1 MRAER
6 RLLASVVFGGLVWGA
21 AALVLVSF
29 VAIVGDVLRHGLMQV
44 DLAFLTTG
52 PLKSGR
58 AGGIAP
64 ILVSTAVV
72 VAIALAVAA
81 PVAVGAAV
89 LLAEHL
95 PPNDPS
101 ARRIRTCLGTL
112 AGVPSVVF
120 GLVGN
125 ALFCEWMGLGF
136 SLLAGG
142 LTLSLMVLPV
152 IAFVAEQA
160 ISGAAE
166 GVRAGAYALGMAQSR
181 VILRVILPAALPGV
195 LGGVALGFGRAITE
209 SAALVFTSGYVD
221 RMPDSV
227 FDSGRTLAV
236 HIFDLAMNIPG
247 GDARAYAT
255 GAVLLASMLL
265 AVAAFFA
272 LERVSHR
279 RLGSAP

>member
-1 MRAER
+1 MRLER
-6 RLLASVVFGGLVWGA
+6 RLFASIVSGGLVWGA
-21 AALVLVSF
+21 AALVSVSF
-29 VAIVGDVLRHGLMQV
+29 VAIVADVLRHGLTQI
-44 DLAFLTTG
+44 DFAFLTTG

-64 ILVSTAVV
+64 IIVSTAVV
-72 VAIALAVAA
+72 VAIALAVAT
-81 PVAVGAAV
+81 PIAVGAAV

-95 PPNDPS
+95 PANASS

-160 ISGAAE
+160 ISGAAQS
-166 GVRAGAYALGMAQSR
+166 VRAGAYALGMAQSR
-181 VILRVILPAALPGV
+181 VVFRVILPVALPGI
-195 LGGVALGFGRAITE
+195 LGGVALGFGRAIAE

-221 RMPDSV
+221 RMPGSV

-247 GDARAYAT
+247 GDTRAYAT
-255 GAVLLASMLL
+255 AAVLVASMLV
-265 AVAAFFA
+265 AVAAFSA
-272 LERVSHR
+272 LERASHR
-279 RLGSAP
+279 RFGSTP